1 LRRRAAVRPAHLL
14 GAQCLFFYRRKHYG
28 DFKFDRHLLIAWAI
42 TMSSMPTQKL
52 ETPKP
57 INRPQA
63 PYESTSR
70 AAEQLRLKAL
80 VAETDSPLRNR
91 LIRQLSG
98 DCQVVCAETV
108 RRAARLIQRNH
119 FDLVI
124 CDQKLPS
131 GGGMALIDFV
141 KLQTPETFVVLAMD
155 EFDARIRSQ
164 SILLG
169 GA

>member
-1 LRRRAAVRPAHLL
+1 MR
-14 GAQCLFFYRRKHYG
+14 G
-28 DFKFDRHLLIAWAI
+28 
-42 TMSSMPTQKL
+42 MPTQKH
-52 ETPKP
+52 ETPKL
-57 INRPQA
+57 INGPQA

-70 AAEQLRLKAL
+70 AAGRCRLKAL

-91 LIRQLSG
+91 LMRLLSV
-98 DCQVVCAETV
+98 DCQVVCVETV

-141 KLQTPETFVVLAMD
+141 KLQAPGTFVILAMD
-155 EFDARIRSQ
+155 EFDARMRSQ
-164 SILLG
+164 AILR
-169 GA
+169 GALECYVKPISAEAVRLLIQHVRLVGS